1 MRRFAAT
8 ATAVLALATAP
19 LAQAPDADWLAA
31 QPDWIELDDAAS
43 VTQLSL
49 SVDQLDD
56 LDLHDAAGQKLGEV
70 EEVIGLVDGTVIG
83 LAVEL
88 DDAAGADDDDDEVVV
103 PIASVRLDGE
113 RLTTDLTPDA
123 LRALPQWDD

>member
-70 EEVIGLVDGTVIG
+70 EEVIGLADGTVIG

-88 DDAAGADDDDDEVVV
+88 DDAAGAGDDEVVV
-103 PIASVRLDGE
+103 PIASVRRDGE

-123 LRALPQWDD
+123 LQALPQWDD